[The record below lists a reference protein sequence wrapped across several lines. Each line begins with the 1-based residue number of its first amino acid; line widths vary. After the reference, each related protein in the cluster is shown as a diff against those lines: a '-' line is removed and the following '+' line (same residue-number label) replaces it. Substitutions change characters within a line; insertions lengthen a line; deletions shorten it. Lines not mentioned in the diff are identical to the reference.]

1 MLQREKDKSNREK
14 NLEQLFTQLDRSASG
29 AALNISTAPDVDD
42 VKDSKIAA
50 LESSVS
56 TLKSEKRKLEMK
68 LVSLETIQ
76 GGETIF
82 SDFNKL
88 LKLILIIYRSQ
99 RMP

>member
-29 AALNISTAPDVDD
+29 ASLNISTAPDVDD

-56 TLKSEKRKLEMK
+56 TLKSEKRKLEIK
-68 LVSLETIQ
+68 LVSLETVQ
-76 GGETIF
+76 GG
-82 SDFNKL
+82 NL
-88 LKLILIIYRSQ
+88 MRCL
-99 RMP
+99 